1 MARPRKIDAENMAER
16 LMNAFWASGFARTS
30 IPDLVKATGLLR
42 GSLYATFKDKDAMF
56 ELALERYLDQ
66 LRTDIVS
73 EAPGIAGIREMLQA
87 VVEITVADPERRG
100 CLLINAIPETPDLDE
115 ANRAAINK
123 GLDEMKAFVR
133 FKLEEET
140 NETNVAPDLD
150 RLTALVF
157 AASVSIRVLG
167 RAQQERKLLQDV
179 ADGATDA
186 LNQTFKKTP

>member
-56 ELALERYLDQ
+56 ELALERYLNQ

-73 EAPGIAGIREMLQA
+73 DAPGIEGIREMLQA
-87 VVEITVADPERRG
+87 VVEITATDPERRG
-100 CLLINAIPETPDLDE
+100 CLLINAIPEAPDLDN

-186 LNQTFKKTP
+186 LNQTVKKTP